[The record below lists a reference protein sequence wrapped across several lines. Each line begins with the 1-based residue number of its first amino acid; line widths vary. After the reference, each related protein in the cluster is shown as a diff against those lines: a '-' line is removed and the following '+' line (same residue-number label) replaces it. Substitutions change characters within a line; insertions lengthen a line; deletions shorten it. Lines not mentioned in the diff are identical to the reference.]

1 MMKGIHYIL
10 ILMTVALLSGCN
22 IYDIDEIL
30 LERDEISLTWKG
42 VEQIVFDPMTWQ
54 VGYNSETY
62 EYRVHDDDM
71 ADYFV
76 LECETRPGTEGE
88 DITASVEWT
97 EKDDVRRYEDILF
110 TVKKIAPDGRVWL
123 WSRMQKIGVV
133 VKQLE

>member
-1 MMKGIHYIL
+1 MRGIHYIL

-30 LERDEISLTWKG
+30 LERDDISLTWKG
-42 VEQIVFDPMTWQ
+42 EEQLVFDPMTWQ
-54 VGYNSETY
+54 VGCNTKTY

-76 LECETRPGTEGE
+76 LECESRPDVEGE
-88 DITASVEWT
+88 DITASIEWT
-97 EKDDVRRYEDILF
+97 VETDVRRYDHITF
-110 TVKKIAPDGRVWL
+110 TVKRIAPDGRVWL
-123 WSRMQKIGVV
+123 WSRMQKIVVV

>member
-30 LERDEISLTWKG
+30 LEREDISLTWKG
-42 VEQIVFDPMTWQ
+42 EEQLVFDPMTWQ
-54 VGYNSETY
+54 VGYNSKTY
-62 EYRVHDDDM
+62 EYRVHDDYM

-133 VKQLE
+133 VKQL

>member
-1 MMKGIHYIL
+1 MRGIHYIL

-30 LERDEISLTWKG
+30 LERDDISLTWKG
-42 VEQIVFDPMTWQ
+42 EEQLVFDPMTWQ
-54 VGYNSETY
+54 VGCNTKTY

-76 LECETRPGTEGE
+76 LECESRPDVEGE
-88 DITASVEWT
+88 DITASIEWT
-97 EKDDVRRYEDILF
+97 VETDVRRYDHITF
-110 TVKKIAPDGRVWL
+110 TVKRIAPDGRVWL
-123 WSRMQKIGVV
+123 WSRTQKIGVV